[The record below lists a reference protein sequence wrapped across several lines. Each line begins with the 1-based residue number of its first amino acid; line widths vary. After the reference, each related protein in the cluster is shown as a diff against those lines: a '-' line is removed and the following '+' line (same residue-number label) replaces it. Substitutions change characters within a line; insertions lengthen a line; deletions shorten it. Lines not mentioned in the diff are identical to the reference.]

1 VVAAQRVFLQPSRS
15 CGKIPRLYSLID
27 SAMALPPKRPSR
39 KPATP
44 VKAAAMKSDANKG
57 QLHPR
62 NRHQGRYDFPALI
75 KTSPELAAF
84 VIINPYG
91 KESIDFA
98 NPAAVKVF
106 NRALLKQFYGINHW
120 DIPADYLCPPIPG
133 RADYLHY
140 LADLLAADN
149 AGKIPR
155 GARVRALD
163 IGVGANCIYPLLGH
177 REYAW
182 QFLGSDIA
190 ASAIASAQA
199 IVRSN
204 PGLSEAI
211 TLRQQPDSAHI
222 FQGLLL
228 SDERFDLTLC
238 NPPFHASAEEA
249 SSGSKRKWKN
259 LGKLDPKRKLP
270 VLNFGGQAAELWCQ
284 GGEAAFVSR
293 LVKESAQVGQQ
304 VLWFSSLISKASNLP
319 GVYSALKQAGA
330 LQVKTVEMAQGQKQ
344 SRFVA
349 WTFQT
354 PEQQQAWRKTRWS

>member
-1 VVAAQRVFLQPSRS
+1 MS
-15 CGKIPRLYSLID
+15 
-27 SAMALPPKRPSR
+27 LPPKRPSR
-39 KPATP
+39 KPTAP
-44 VKAAAMKSDANKG
+44 RPAPRKAAASTPDAVKPGAAKG
-57 QLHPR
+57 LLHPR

-75 KTSPELAAF
+75 TASPELAAF
-84 VIINPYG
+84 LIINPYG
-91 KESIDFA
+91 NESIDFA

-140 LADLLAADN
+140 LADLLATN
-149 AGKIPR
+149 NGGEIPR
-155 GARVRALD
+155 GANVRALD
-163 IGVGANCIYPLLGH
+163 IGVGANCIYPLLGN

-182 QFLGSDIA
+182 HFLGTDIA
-190 ASAIASAQA
+190 ASAIASAKTIVQA
-199 IVRSN
+199 N

-211 TLRQQPDSAHI
+211 ELRQQNNDAHI
-222 FQGLLL
+222 FQGLLH
-228 SDERFDLTLC
+228 SAERFDLSLC

-249 SSGSKRKWKN
+249 SSGSKRKWRN
-259 LGKLDPKRKLP
+259 LGKLDPKRTLP
-270 VLNFGGQAAELWCQ
+270 VLNFGGQAAELWCK
-284 GGEAAFVSR
+284 GGEAAFVSQ
-293 LVKESAQVGQQ
+293 LIKESVAVAQQ

-319 GVYSALKQAGA
+319 MVYNALKNAGA

-354 PEQQQAWRKTRWS
+354 PEQQQRWRQERW

>member
-1 VVAAQRVFLQPSRS
+1 MS
-15 CGKIPRLYSLID
+15 
-27 SAMALPPKRPSR
+27 LPPKRPNR
-39 KPATP
+39 KPTAPRPAPATP
-44 VKAAAMKSDANKG
+44 DAAKG

-106 NRALLKQFYGINHW
+106 NRALLRQFYGIEHW

-140 LADLLAADN
+140 LADLLASGN
-149 AGKIPR
+149 GGSVPR
-155 GARVRALD
+155 GAQVRALD
-163 IGVGANCIYPLLGH
+163 IGVGANCIYPLLGN
-177 REYAW
+177 REYGW

-190 ASAIASAQA
+190 ANAIASAKT
-199 IVRSN
+199 IVQSN
-204 PGLSEAI
+204 PGLGGAI
-211 TLRQQPDSAHI
+211 ELRQQADPAHI
-222 FQGLLL
+222 FQGLLQA
-228 SDERFDLTLC
+228 DERFDLTLC

-249 SSGSKRKWKN
+249 ASGSKRKWRN

-284 GGEAAFVSR
+284 GGEAAFVAR
-293 LVKESAQVGQQ
+293 LIKESADVRQQ
-304 VLWFSSLISKASNLP
+304 VLWFSSLISKAGNLP
-319 GVYSALKQAGA
+319 AVYAALKKAGA
-330 LQVKTVEMAQGQKQ
+330 LEVRTVEMAQGQKQ

-349 WTFQT
+349 WTFLT
-354 PEQQQAWRKTRWS
+354 PPQQQEWRQQHWK

>member
-1 VVAAQRVFLQPSRS
+1 MS
-15 CGKIPRLYSLID
+15 
-27 SAMALPPKRPSR
+27 LPPKRPSR
-39 KPATP
+39 KPAAP
-44 VKAAAMKSDANKG
+44 RPAPSKADAAKG

-106 NRALLKQFYGINHW
+106 NRALLKQFYGIEHW

-140 LADLLAADN
+140 LADLLASSN
-149 AGKIPR
+149 GGEIPR
-155 GARVRALD
+155 GAQVRALD
-163 IGVGANCIYPLLGH
+163 IGMGANCIYPLLGN
-177 REYAW
+177 REYGW

-190 ASAIASAQA
+190 ASAIASAQT

-204 PGLSEAI
+204 PGLSDAI
-211 TLRQQPDSAHI
+211 ELRQQQDAGHI
-222 FQGLLL
+222 FQGLLH

-249 SSGSKRKWKN
+249 SSGSKRKWRN

-284 GGEAAFVSR
+284 GGEAAFVAR
-293 LVKESAQVGQQ
+293 LIKESVEVGQQ

-319 GVYSALKQAGA
+319 GVYAALKKAGA
-330 LQVKTVEMAQGQKQ
+330 LEVRTVEMAQGQKQ

-349 WTFQT
+349 WTFLT
-354 PEQQQAWRKTRWS
+354 PQQQQNWRQERWK